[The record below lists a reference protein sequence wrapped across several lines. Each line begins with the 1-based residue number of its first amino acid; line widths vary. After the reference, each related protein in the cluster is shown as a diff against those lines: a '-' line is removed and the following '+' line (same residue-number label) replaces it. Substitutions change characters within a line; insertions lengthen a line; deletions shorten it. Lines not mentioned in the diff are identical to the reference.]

1 MPLFKLHLR
10 MGQVV
15 DPDDIGLDL
24 PDLHAAYLEAVRAI
38 PDVARDQLI
47 DARDPLTCAFI
58 ICDGKGRQLLEVP
71 FTEVL
76 PAAAWARRDRG
87 RGPLSGGRSTHVRDN
102 LALTGFRHMFSTVN
116 VGCVLLTP
124 ELAVRAINDFGARHS
139 HVDPDAIR
147 GTSILDAFDLHGQ
160 PKADFTRFWR
170 LAQQGVRSELT
181 DMPYL
186 VLDAAGRTVNGWWK
200 ARVWPVLDDD
210 GRMLGLVEWAE
221 PFTTPTQGGRTTIR
235 VSAD

>member
-1 MPLFKLHLR
+1 

-47 DARDPLTCAFI
+47 DARDPLTCTFI

-87 RGPLSGGRSTHVRDN
+87 RGPLSGGRSNQVRDD

-160 PKADFTRFWR
+160 LKPIPPGSGGWHRGGTLGADRHALSGAR
-170 LAQQGVRSELT
+170 RRGAHRQRVVEGAGMAGAGRRRA
-181 DMPYL
+181 
-186 VLDAAGRTVNGWWK
+186 AAGPG
-200 ARVWPVLDDD
+200 
-210 GRMLGLVEWAE
+210 
-221 PFTTPTQGGRTTIR
+221 
-235 VSAD
+235 